1 MSKKRTASERGSE
14 CPTPKG
20 ILIAIGG
27 KENKGQ
33 APEEG
38 SNQENN
44 ANFVEL
50 GILKCFKNEL
60 KKENPLIGV
69 IPTASS
75 VPEESA
81 QDYIKAFGELGLTNV
96 KVMDI
101 RSRLDVTNPEYL
113 GLIETVD
120 GVMFT
125 GGDQLKLTS
134 IFGGTEFLRIMKYR
148 YTYDNIVIAGTSAGA
163 AALST
168 PMIYEGGS
176 ADGGFLKGE
185 VRITTG
191 LEFLEDVAID
201 THFIARGRIV
211 RMTQAIATNPGCI
224 GIGLEEDT
232 AIIVRD
238 GRQIEVI
245 GSGLIV
251 IVDGHQSTETNVH
264 QIETGSPVTMRN
276 LIVHMLGSG
285 DKYELN
291 TTDRLHK

>member
-1 MSKKRTASERGSE
+1 MTKKRKALEQSSE

-20 ILIAIGG
+20 VLIAIGG

-38 SNQENN
+38 SNQDNN

-50 GILKCFKNEL
+50 GILNCFKSEL
-60 KKENPLIGV
+60 KGENPLV
-69 IPTASS
+69 VVVPTASS

-81 QDYIKAFGELGLTNV
+81 EDYIKAFKELGLTNV
-96 KVMDI
+96 KVIDI
-101 RSRLDVTNPEYL
+101 RCREDVSKPEYMD
-113 GLIETVD
+113 LIEQAN

-125 GGDQLKLTS
+125 GGDQLRLTA
-134 IFGGTEFLRIMKYR
+134 ILGGTDFLTLLKHR
-148 YTYDNIVIAGTSAGA
+148 YTYDDIVIAGTSAGA
-163 AALST
+163 TALST
-168 PMIYEGGS
+168 PMIYEGAS
-176 ADGGFLKGE
+176 ADSGILKGD

-191 LEFLEDVAID
+191 LEFLRDIAID

-232 AIIVRD
+232 GVIVRE
-238 GRQIEVI
+238 GRNLEVI

-251 IVDGHQSTETNVH
+251 IVDGHLTTETNVH
-264 QIETGSPVTMRN
+264 IVHTGAPVTIRN
-276 LIVHMLGSG
+276 LIVHMLGKG
-285 DKYELN
+285 DQYQI
-291 TTDRLHK
+291 TTAESYHK

>member
-113 GLIETVD
+113 ELIETVD

>member
-1 MSKKRTASERGSE
+1 MTKNKKKFEQTSE
-14 CPTPKG
+14 CPSPKG

-33 APEEG
+33 EPA
-38 SNQENN
+38 ENSELGN
-44 ANFVEL
+44 NENFITL
-50 GILKCFKNEL
+50 GILNCFKTEL
-60 KKENPLIGV
+60 KRENPLIGI

-81 QDYIKAFGELGLTNV
+81 NDYLKAFKKLDLTNV
-96 KVMDI
+96 QVIDI
-101 RSRLDVTNPEYL
+101 RCREDASKEEFLKLAEQ
-113 GLIETVD
+113 VD
-120 GVMFT
+120 GIMFT
-125 GGDQLKLTS
+125 GGDQLRLTA
-134 IFGGTEFLRIMKYR
+134 IFGGTEFLNILKFR

-163 AALST
+163 MAMST
-168 PMIYEGGS
+168 PMIYEGPTNG
-176 ADGGFLKGE
+176 GGFLKGE

-191 LEFLEDVAID
+191 LEFLKDIAID

-232 AIIVRD
+232 GIIVRE
-238 GRQIEVI
+238 GRNLEVI

-264 QIETGSPVTMRN
+264 LVDTGAPVTIRN
-276 LIVHMLGSG
+276 LIVHMLGQG
-285 DKYELN
+285 DQYQIN
-291 TTDRLHK
+291 VSDSFHK